1 MDHIEKLSYCWS
13 YSKLKVAI
21 KRYMLNNT
29 LLSSPQHLKSLS
41 NYLRW
46 KPLKLF
52 SSIYTC
58 LVKLVLNLIEKNL
71 FSWWKLSFMLYIS
84 IRQTQKGKTSQKIGV
99 HVKCVRFYWN
109 DTSCISQNILHRI
122 KTWLMFRRSELIL
135 VIILQESVFF
145 FEYVVHILNLQN
157 NFADK

>member
-1 MDHIEKLSYCWS
+1 MDHIDKFSYCWS

-29 LLSSPQHLKSLS
+29 LLGSPQHLKSLS

-58 LVKLVLNLIEKNL
+58 LVKLVLNLIEKTYSPGENYHL
-71 FSWWKLSFMLYIS
+71 CYNSPLGKL
-84 IRQTQKGKTSQKIGV
+84 
-99 HVKCVRFYWN
+99 KCVRFYWN

>member
-1 MDHIEKLSYCWS
+1 MDHIDKLSYCWS

-29 LLSSPQHLKSLS
+29 LLGSPQHLKSLS

-58 LVKLVLNLIEKNL
+58 LVKLVLNLIEKTYLAGENYHLCYNSPLGKLKRGKHPQKLVFMSNVLDFIEMTLLVLAKIFYIELKPGSCFVVQNWSWSL
-71 FSWWKLSFMLYIS
+71 FYRSQYSSLNMSS
-84 IRQTQKGKTSQKIGV
+84 I
-99 HVKCVRFYWN
+99 F
-109 DTSCISQNILHRI
+109 
-122 KTWLMFRRSELIL
+122 
-135 VIILQESVFF
+135 
-145 FEYVVHILNLQN
+145 
-157 NFADK
+157 

>member
-1 MDHIEKLSYCWS
+1 MLLS

-71 FSWWKLSFMLYIS
+71 FSWWKLSFMLYFS
-84 IRQTQKGKTSQKIGV
+84 IRQTQKGKTSPKIGV

>member
-1 MDHIEKLSYCWS
+1 MDHIDKLSYCWS

-58 LVKLVLNLIEKNL
+58 LVKLVLNLIEKTYLAGENYHL
-71 FSWWKLSFMLYIS
+71 CYNSPLGKLKRGKHPQKLVFMS
-84 IRQTQKGKTSQKIGV
+84 N
-99 HVKCVRFYWN
+99 VRFYWN

>member
-1 MDHIEKLSYCWS
+1 MLLS

-58 LVKLVLNLIEKNL
+58 LVKLVLHLIEKNL
-71 FSWWKLSFMLYIS
+71 FSWWKLSFMLYFS

-122 KTWLMFRRSELIL
+122 KTWLMFRRSEMIL